1 MSVAKERFCVI
12 GAGTMGT
19 GIAQAAAQAGFVVV
33 LIDRDETALSAS
45 RGRLDRSLTEGIER
59 AKLTVEQA
67 EEVRRRVTWEVAQR
81 AVAEADWVIEAVP
94 EDMALKAEVLQ
105 AISALAVPETPI
117 ATNTSTL
124 RISALASH
132 CARPERF
139 LGLHFFNPVPAMK
152 LVEVIP
158 GAVTAQAV
166 TEVAVGLCRR
176 LGKTAVLAPDIPGF
190 LVNRVFAALVSAAV
204 DLWAHGAAPEAIDQA
219 IELGL
224 AHKLGPLRSADLVGL
239 DVMLA
244 VLRSL
249 HGQTGDLRFDVPE
262 AFAELVASGKLGR
275 KTGEGFYS
283 YTEEPA

>member
-1 MSVAKERFCVI
+1 M
-12 GAGTMGT
+12 
-19 GIAQAAAQAGFVVV
+19 
-33 LIDRDETALSAS
+33 
-45 RGRLDRSLTEGIER
+45 
-59 AKLTVEQA
+59 
-67 EEVRRRVTWEVAQR
+67 
-81 AVAEADWVIEAVP
+81 
-94 EDMALKAEVLQ
+94 
-105 AISALAVPETPI
+105 
-117 ATNTSTL
+117 
-124 RISALASH
+124 
-132 CARPERF
+132 
-139 LGLHFFNPVPAMK
+139 
-152 LVEVIP
+152 
-158 GAVTAQAV
+158 
-166 TEVAVGLCRR
+166 AVGLCRR

-219 IELGL
+219 IELSL